1 VCKPKAQP
9 EAEGLTKSIPQAI
22 PGVQVSVGHKN
33 GPHLFQIEEQGLLF
47 LQPQFNLLID
57 ERLFC
62 LMQDLEVKGEG
73 LRAAEDQSFV

>member
-1 VCKPKAQP
+1 MSKPTAYK
-9 EAEGLTKSIPQAI
+9 AEGLTKSIPQAI

-47 LQPQFNLLID
+47 LQQQFNLLID

-62 LMQDLEVKGEG
+62 PMQDLEVKEG
-73 LRAAEDQSFV
+73 PHAAEDQSFV